1 MMELDQETVY
11 GTHED
16 SHIVMSENV
25 QSLAGSIY
33 QEFEKMISKYDED
46 VVKELMPLVVNVLE
60 CLDLS
65 YTENQE
71 HEVEL
76 ELLREDNEQL
86 VTQYER
92 EKHLRKASE
101 QKLLE
106 IEDVA
111 EDDRKNLHSKIE
123 SLESIVRMLELK
135 GKNSSDHVS
144 RLEERESEMKKEYGK
159 LHDRYTELFKTH
171 MDYMER
177 TKIMMGPERVDS
189 LVGTARPRIPGM
201 SLSQLNRSSGP
212 VSFGFGSL
220 EPPIMK
226 GGGIGSPLD
235 FVGTSPPESNHSNTS
250 LRNELQNDTKATE
263 SPLDAGNQPGIQP
276 SNVET
281 SGGAHLHG
289 ADEASMEIWSE
300 ETSPM
305 AEVSES
311 QRPVSVEGVTPTD
324 PQDEIRQQQV
334 GGRSHTKKE
343 QRIGNTLY
351 QELSFQDADALGEMD
366 EGADITG
373 SWVHPGEYAS
383 SDSEEES
390 QLSSNKVNDNFF
402 GMGKEVENL
411 IMENNELLATKNAL
425 NIVKDDLIVKV
436 DELTS
441 EQDMLREEIRSLQTV
456 KERLK
461 QRVGELEEE
470 LKRVRE
476 EAERAVKVSKSDD
489 EEDVPMAQRKRFTR
503 MEMARVLMERNQYKE
518 KFMDLQEAVRVAA
531 SCRARK
537 DELPSIS
544 RKKKTL
550 TVFQF
555 FNSLFR
561 GPGDEQSLQPKTNL
575 NVTYSPQGHHS
586 SPAMDTMR
594 KRSLGKHY
602 SGHYFGRPP
611 PLEYLDVADTSSEK
625 LQQKRASE
633 RRDQYRQVQ
642 AHVRKEEGRI
652 QAYGWSLPVRGS
664 GGGSGG
670 GGGGRGGAGGGGGGV
685 GSLSNPA
692 ISSLAAAN
700 ASSPSAASSS
710 SHHHIPVPVPVFC
723 QPLTEEERGMK
734 VWCAAGVD
742 LTGGRTSDGG
752 SIVGAS
758 VFYLKSPTADSV
770 AKENNVVEEVVAH
783 SEDGEVPEEGRTN
796 ADGAESTPASE
807 ELKQAE
813 NKKEIAGP
821 SQLEKLDKE
830 LREGE
835 RLRREGEE
843 LERQL
848 SSLVWICTSTL
859 KASKVTVVDANNPAI
874 VLASFE
880 VCSSHLLCI
889 ASVPGAKEDDYLPNE
904 DEDKLLKKSLDKPSE
919 PATEDVGKREEG
931 VGASSASEEKSKI
944 GSIEF
949 VSCAT
954 GCEAPAKSPPKEGEC
969 CAEEESKD
977 SSVTEPSVPKVDC
990 SPKKVEEETNS
1001 IPKAANGQG
1010 EMSVSP
1016 NQHNL
1021 HDLSGI
1027 IKDGLSEVSRG
1038 NELAYAEVEKMS
1050 SVLPTMWLGS
1060 KTGAIYVHSSV
1071 AHWRRCIHS
1080 IKLKDSVLSI
1090 VHIRGR
1096 VLAALA
1102 NGTVAVFRRHS
1113 FEKKT
1118 NDDESGNSNGKQHL
1132 AGQWDLGSYFLV
1144 DLGEPHKSIRCM
1156 SVVHSKVWCGY
1167 GNHIHVLDPRSLEI
1181 EASLNVHPRK
1191 DSQVRQMAW
1200 LGDGVWVSIRMDS
1213 TLRLYHAHTHEHL
1226 QDVDIEPYVSK
1237 MLGTGKVG
1245 FSFARITALLI
1256 SSSRLWIGTG
1266 NGVIIS
1272 VPLLENAGGRAVT
1285 SHAGKVPGS
1294 VVRVY
1299 SDSRGTRLTP
1309 GSFIPFCSIAHV
1321 QISFHGHHDAVKF
1334 FVAVPGSSGQS
1345 SSTTPAQS
1353 PMIDGY
1359 RSEPTSPM
1367 SPQLPVSRSMR
1378 VMSGGEGY
1386 IDFRNGDGDEMD
1398 GMDRSSHTEHHHK
1411 VLGGEGDTARGE
1423 DGIERVDKEGE
1434 VGVSDDLDEPMEVRP
1449 SSLMDRDKVG
1459 ASQGRS
1465 DTSYLIVWQVDLP
1478 AE

>member
-1 MMELDQETVY
+1 MMELEQETVY

-92 EKHLRKASE
+92 EKQLRKASE

-220 EPPIMK
+220 EPPVMK

-263 SPLDAGNQPGIQP
+263 SPLDAGAGNQTPGTQP
-276 SNVET
+276 SNMET
-281 SGGAHLHG
+281 SGGAVH
-289 ADEASMEIWSE
+289 ATDETSMEIWSE

-305 AEVSES
+305 GEIPDS
-311 QRPVSVEGVTPTD
+311 QRSVSVEGVTPTD
-324 PQDEIRQQQV
+324 PQDEIRQHQI

-390 QLSSNKVNDNFF
+390 HLSTNKVNDNFF

-476 EAERAVKVSKSDD
+476 EAERAAKVSKSDD

-531 SCRARK
+531 SFKARK
-537 DELPSIS
+537 DELPPIN
-544 RKKKTL
+544 RKKKSPAI
-550 TVFQF
+550 FNF
-555 FNSLFR
+555 FSSLFR
-561 GPGDEQSLQPKTNL
+561 GPVDEQSIQPKANM

-602 SGHYFGRPP
+602 SSHFGRTP
-611 PLEYLDVADTSSEK
+611 PLEYLDVADTSSGK
-625 LQQKRASE
+625 LQQKRATERSE
-633 RRDQYRQVQ
+633 QYRQVQ
-642 AHVRKEEGRI
+642 AHVRKDEGRI
-652 QAYGWSLPVRGS
+652 QAYGWSLPVRGGGGGS
-664 GGGSGG
+664 AGGGSGG
-670 GGGGRGGAGGGGGGV
+670 RGGAGGGV

-692 ISSLAAAN
+692 ISSLAAAS
-700 ASSPSAASSS
+700 ASSPSAASST

-723 QPLTEEERGMK
+723 QPLTEDEPGMK
-734 VWCAAGVD
+734 VHQVWCAAGVD

-758 VFYLKSPTADSV
+758 VFYLKSPTEGSAIKAGD
-770 AKENNVVEEVVAH
+770 ATEEVIPD
-783 SEDGEVPEEGRTN
+783 SGEGEVPEEARTN

-807 ELKQAE
+807 EQKLSEGRKDIE
-813 NKKEIAGP
+813 GP
-821 SQLEKLDKE
+821 SQLEKLDRE

-859 KASKVTVVDANNPAI
+859 KASKVTVVDANNPAV

-904 DEDKLLKKSLDKPSE
+904 EEDKLLKKSLEKNSE
-919 PATEDVGKREEG
+919 PPPEDASKREEG
-931 VGASSASEEKSKI
+931 VGASSTGEEKSKI

-954 GCEAPAKSPPKEGEC
+954 GCEAPAKPPSKEAETSVEEEPKNSSEPSVRIVGC
-969 CAEEESKD
+969 GPKLAEEEINNILK
-977 SSVTEPSVPKVDC
+977 EASVPGDG
-990 SPKKVEEETNS
+990 SL
-1001 IPKAANGQG
+1001 
-1010 EMSVSP
+1010 SP
-1016 NQHNL
+1016 NQNIPQ
-1021 HDLSGI
+1021 DLSGL

-1113 FEKKT
+1113 FEK
-1118 NDDESGNSNGKQHL
+1118 EGSGGDGSEKQHL

-1167 GNHIHVLDPRSLEI
+1167 GNHIHVLDPRTLEI
-1181 EASLNVHPRK
+1181 EASFNVHPRK

-1213 TLRLYHAHTHEHL
+1213 TLRLYHAHTYEHL

-1256 SSSRLWIGTG
+1256 SSCRLWIGTG

-1272 VPLLENAGGRAVT
+1272 VPLLENAGGRAVA

-1299 SDSRGTRLTP
+1299 TDSRGTRLTP
-1309 GSFIPFCSIAHV
+1309 GSFIPYCSIAHV

-1353 PMIDGY
+1353 PMIEGY
-1359 RSEPTSPM
+1359 HSEPATPM
-1367 SPQLPVSRSMR
+1367 SPPVPVTRSMR

-1398 GMDRSSHTEHHHK
+1398 GMDRSSSHAGHHHK
-1411 VLGGEGDTARGE
+1411 VLGGDGEAGRGE
-1423 DGIERVDKEGE
+1423 EGAEGVDKEGE
-1434 VGVSDDLDEPMEVRP
+1434 MVGDDLDDPMEVRP
-1449 SSLMDRDKVG
+1449 SSLMDKG
-1459 ASQGRS
+1459 GSSQGRG